1 MEGKAKID
9 FEQWY
14 DNEFNGY
21 EYLSHRIKRI
31 KSRFHFWDM
40 PNCFQQGVLLQ
51 FFRERGIEIENEF
64 NLWDEK
70 EEYNPKYKFVVW
82 QYLDKGKYKRNNG
95 FTQFTDP
102 DYSTAFTHAIDKACE
117 IINGKK
123 N

>member
-1 MEGKAKID
+1 MKGKAKID
-9 FEQWY
+9 FEKWY

-21 EYLSHRIKRI
+21 EYLSHRIKRM

-40 PNCFQQGVLLQ
+40 PNCFQQGVLRE
-51 FFRERGIEIENEF
+51 FFESKGIIMCSYKPRNES
-64 NLWDEK
+64 
-70 EEYNPKYKFVVW
+70 EYAFTLYDINSDWSAFV
-82 QYLDKGKYKRNNG
+82 KA
-95 FTQFTDP
+95 P